1 MRKRYKIWLI
11 IILVLLVVVLAIGA
25 LKLFIKDEPEKT
37 PKNTTNVILNID
49 KFKYTLDDRDSKYMK
64 ELFNELAE
72 VLNKE
77 EINYEEYAKLLAK
90 LFVVDFYTLNNKI
103 NKYDIGSLEYILNDK
118 VDMFKSK
125 AMDTIY
131 NDIIDNTYKDRVQDL
146 PEITNV
152 EILNLE
158 KTQID
163 LNNTKIDAYKITM
176 NYNYKKDL
184 GYDKEGTLYLIK
196 NDTKLEVAI
205 YSPEIKND
213 WYKEWGVLAKFDP
226 IDIFFIV
233 IIGVYFI
240 TLFCVLA
247 AIIYL
252 KVKNSSKKLEE
263 SKYTIINKPKT
274 IKEKVETKEKIKNN
288 KKTKN
293 KLKLSDIKIV
303 RKLFMKEVKKL
314 NNDSENILPETK
326 IKVTETIN
334 INKGTNKN
342 TAKKELDKN
351 DSAHK
356 KTKRS
361 NVSSKN
367 KSGSKNNPK
376 AKANIKTG
384 TKKKSTVSTKKNN
397 TSSKPK
403 NNKTYKNITNSNV
416 KKSSS
421 KSKGT
426 TVKNKT
432 SNKNTQK
439 KSTVKKISTK
449 K

>member
-213 WYKEWGVLAKFDP
+213 
-226 IDIFFIV
+226 
-233 IIGVYFI
+233 
-240 TLFCVLA
+240 
-247 AIIYL
+247 
-252 KVKNSSKKLEE
+252 
-263 SKYTIINKPKT
+263 
-274 IKEKVETKEKIKNN
+274 
-288 KKTKN
+288 
-293 KLKLSDIKIV
+293 
-303 RKLFMKEVKKL
+303 
-314 NNDSENILPETK
+314 
-326 IKVTETIN
+326 
-334 INKGTNKN
+334 
-342 TAKKELDKN
+342 
-351 DSAHK
+351 
-356 KTKRS
+356 
-361 NVSSKN
+361 
-367 KSGSKNNPK
+367 
-376 AKANIKTG
+376 
-384 TKKKSTVSTKKNN
+384 
-397 TSSKPK
+397 
-403 NNKTYKNITNSNV
+403 
-416 KKSSS
+416 
-421 KSKGT
+421 
-426 TVKNKT
+426 
-432 SNKNTQK
+432 
-439 KSTVKKISTK
+439 
-449 K
+449 